1 MALQAGLREG
11 DPAPDFTLGRDGGG
25 TLSLADFKGRK
36 LVLYAYPKDDTPG
49 CTQEAIAFNGL
60 RQEFAAADTQIVGIS
75 PDPVKSHDKFKA
87 KHGLDFPL
95 VADETQEALQA
106 YGIWVEKSMYG
117 RTYMGVERTTFLI
130 GRDGKIARIWRKVK
144 VPGHAAEVLGA
155 AQAL

>member
-1 MALQAGLREG
+1 MALQEG
-11 DPAPDFTLGRDGGG
+11 DQAPDFSLERDGGG
-25 TLSLADFKGRK
+25 ILSLTDFKGRS

-60 RQEFAAADTQIVGIS
+60 RTEFAAADTEIVGIS
-75 PDPVKSHDKFKA
+75 PDPVKRHDKFKA
-87 KHGLDFPL
+87 KHGLDFAL
-95 VADETQEALQA
+95 VADEAQAVLQA

-130 GRDGKIARIWRKVK
+130 GRDGRIARIWRKVK
-144 VPGHAAEVLGA
+144 VPGHAAEVLAA